1 MDQEERR
8 KSGVSLKSNTSK
20 TKSTYRQDTTEAEE
34 EDNESIN
41 APEPEEYQE
50 QYHEGEDGEEEEDEE
65 TITRENES
73 RASHNESLTNDS
85 IGLGTGSTRTKSK
98 ASIRSAKSKF
108 SVKKTGTVGT
118 LTSTKGSTNA
128 VNEVSFLRSFKVE
141 DETFYPMSALKFSQF
156 EGMLFDLL
164 GLPNTAAFKPGP
176 CLSDKVPDAKKLEQL
191 PENSNIFL
199 SDMNIMS
206 NMLQTNV
213 FNQNQLKDLKNGQRT
228 PKTLG
233 KTTDRTSPKE
243 DSSNINGETQPN
255 QKCSTKTNVLT
266 VIHSSKAR
274 PRTAHKLLINTKNTE
289 SLDMFMN
296 EICQLFKLEY
306 ANVRRLF
313 TLSGVEIESPD
324 DLFEQE
330 AVFIVMGNDKV
341 HMKDFELDANE
352 RQMFFANEY
361 MKNVYSSKFGK
372 AEKALKK
379 MEKNKLAKGSVAQI
393 MESQAKTA
401 SMPAEL
407 LKNYDVGSVVGSGHY
422 AVVHQCRDINTGL
435 IFALKII
442 DLKKCNNKVCGINY
456 LICIQFLGFQSVLK
470 VDKERPVKSLYR

>member
-50 QYHEGEDGEEEEDEE
+50 EYHEEEDGEEEEDEE
-65 TITRENES
+65 TITRENLS

-85 IGLGTGSTRTKSK
+85 IGHGTGSTRTKSK
-98 ASIRSAKSKF
+98 ASIRSANSKS

-118 LTSTKGSTNA
+118 LTSTRGSTNA
-128 VNEVSFLRSFKVE
+128 AASEVSFLRSFKV
-141 DETFYPMSALKFSQF
+141 DNETFYPMSALKFSQF

-176 CLSDKVPDAKKLEQL
+176 CLSDKVPDVKKLEQL

-199 SDMNIMS
+199 SDINTIS
-206 NMLQTNV
+206 NMIQTNV

-228 PKTLG
+228 PKNSG
-233 KTTDRTSPKE
+233 KTADRTSPKE
-243 DSSNINGETQPN
+243 DSSNINGKPQTN
-255 QKCSTKTNVLT
+255 QKCSIKTNVLT

-274 PRTAHKLLINTKNTE
+274 PRMAHKLLISKKNTE
-289 SLDMFMN
+289 TLDMFMN

-361 MKNVYSSKFGK
+361 MKNVYSSKFSK
-372 AEKALKK
+372 PEKALKK
-379 MEKNKLAKGSVAQI
+379 MEKNKLAKGSVGQI
-393 MESQAKTA
+393 MESQAETA

-407 LKNYDVGSVVGSGHY
+407 LKNYHVGNVVGTGHY

-442 DLKKCNNKVCGINY
+442 DLKKCNNKVCGTIY
-456 LICIQFLGFQSVLK
+456 LILNEAV
-470 VDKERPVKSLYR
+470 